1 MLKKK
6 EPTEEREY
14 MLPEVTVTNIGPRPI
29 FKESPEL
36 NTFVNTLNSTRNAF
50 MQTYNLTD
58 QEWADMAAL
67 AVNLTGS
74 ESSYGL
80 DPVYKRRRDWIPDA
94 AMRTGKWLMRRDNPN
109 DLSRGLTQI
118 KYTLDLKEDPELKRR
133 YRANGITED
142 GITYNPAISAKAT
155 MIRL

>member
-1 MLKKK
+1 
-6 EPTEEREY
+6 
-14 MLPEVTVTNIGPRPI
+14 
-29 FKESPEL
+29 
-36 NTFVNTLNSTRNAF
+36 

-58 QEWADMAAL
+58 QEWSDMAAL

-74 ESSYGL
+74 ESSFGL
-80 DPVYKRRRDWIPDA
+80 DPVYKRRRDWIPDTV
-94 AMRTGKWLMRRDNPN
+94 MRTGKWLMGKDNPN

-133 YRANGITED
+133 YHANGVTED